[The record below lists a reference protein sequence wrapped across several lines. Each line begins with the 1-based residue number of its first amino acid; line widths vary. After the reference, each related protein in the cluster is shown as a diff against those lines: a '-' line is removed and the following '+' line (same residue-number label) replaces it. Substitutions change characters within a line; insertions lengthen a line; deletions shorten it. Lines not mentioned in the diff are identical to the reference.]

1 MSNVLDITPALKTEW
16 TALIQVLEVGHI
28 QENIGR
34 EELRHLL
41 FTDCKGTKVL
51 AIIYGYHLPLFKHT
65 FKPYK
70 RYYISNAVIIK
81 VQTQFVISSY
91 KYSWS
96 LNNRTL
102 VQPYPELKPP
112 VLPCHFQFTPFT
124 QLHRHAE
131 TDNYQN
137 IRGVVI
143 KCFPS
148 EQLHDGS
155 ELSSKRDIII
165 VNEERILLLL
175 TLWNSFD
182 DNEGYALQKMTTT
195 PPMIFGM
202 RLKVITSNGLSLTTT
217 MGSAIMINPP
227 AAKDLHLDNWY
238 NENEGELEQLLN
250 RKTYNESDLLFPIP
264 QKNDTVPIAT
274 AIESLK
280 SVSNYN
286 YKMT

>member
-41 FTDCKGTKVL
+41 FTDCKVHATFFSQSTFQYSFLTCGNYHLKHGTKVL

-70 RYYISNAVIIK
+70 RYYISNAVITK
-81 VQTQFVISSY
+81 VQTQFVINSY

-102 VQPYPELKPP
+102 VQPYPELQPP

-131 TDNYQN
+131 TDNYQSKKN
-137 IRGVVI
+137 FQNSKIYYIYFPFIRDEISFFKSTSGEGSKDIPLPIILMEVNPI
-143 KCFPS
+143 MMPNRRS
-148 EQLHDGS
+148 TSLHH
-155 ELSSKRDIII
+155 
-165 VNEERILLLL
+165 
-175 TLWNSFD
+175 F
-182 DNEGYALQKMTTT
+182 
-195 PPMIFGM
+195 F
-202 RLKVITSNGLSLTTT
+202 
-217 MGSAIMINPP
+217 
-227 AAKDLHLDNWY
+227 
-238 NENEGELEQLLN
+238 
-250 RKTYNESDLLFPIP
+250 
-264 QKNDTVPIAT
+264 
-274 AIESLK
+274 
-280 SVSNYN
+280 
-286 YKMT
+286 